1 MTTQVRGAYDPW
13 LSGAALLV
21 LAVLGL
27 WIRRKFENRDADG
40 PPTPPPAGPR
50 PRATPPD
57 DADDEDRT
65 PA

>member
-21 LAVLGL
+21 LALLGL
-27 WIRRKFENRDADG
+27 WIRRKFEKRDDDG
-40 PPTPPPAGPR
+40 PPAV
-50 PRATPPD
+50 PPD
-57 DADDEDRT
+57 RPPGGSAPHDESDDEDRT